1 MANLPSNINELV
13 SNITRSGLAYSNR
26 YEIDIGFP
34 LRHPSRDEQS
44 RRSMLVRCD
53 SVVIPGR
60 SLSTTPY
67 RFYGPARNMPY
78 EPIYSG
84 EMNISIIL
92 SSDMRERNFFEAWLN
107 AIVNPVNFKF
117 AFYDDYISGM
127 AITVLDKSD
136 TPAARFIVEE
146 VYPKSIG
153 DIQMGYDRENDFLK
167 MEATLCFRKY
177 YAEYLG
183 SVQPPPLLSNEI
195 PTLPVNQPP
204 ELLTPNSL
212 PDPAPEFSL
221 LR

>member
-84 EMNISIIL
+84 EMNLSIIL
-92 SSDMRERNFFEAWLN
+92 SADMRERNFFEAWLN
-107 AIVNPVNFKF
+107 SIVNPVNFKF

-177 YAEYLG
+177 YVEYLG
-183 SVQPPPLLSNEI
+183 SFQPPPLLSNEI
-195 PTLPVNQPP
+195 PALPVNQAP
-204 ELLTPNSL
+204 ELLTPNAL

>member
-13 SNITRSGLAYSNR
+13 TNITNSGLAYSNR
-26 YEIDIGFP
+26 YEIDIAFP
-34 LRHPSRDEQS
+34 RRHPSRDN
-44 RRSMLVRCD
+44 RALRSMLVRCD
-53 SVVIPGR
+53 SVIIPGR

-84 EMNISIIL
+84 EMNLSIIL
-92 SSDMRERNFFEAWLN
+92 SADMRERNFFEAWLN
-107 AIVNPVNFKF
+107 SIVNPVNFKF
-117 AFYDDYISGM
+117 AFYDDYVTGM
-127 AITVLDKSD
+127 GITVIDKSD
-136 TPAARFIVEE
+136 IPAARFVVEE

-167 MEATLCFRKY
+167 METTLCFRKY
-177 YAEYLG
+177 YPEYLG
-183 SVQPPPLLSNEI
+183 SVQPPSLLSNAV
-195 PTLPVNQPP
+195 PTAPINQAPP
-204 ELLTPNSL
+204 LISNTL

>member
-13 SNITRSGLAYSNR
+13 TNITNSGLAYSNR
-26 YEIDIGFP
+26 YEIDIAFP
-34 LRHPSRDEQS
+34 RRHPSRDNQAL
-44 RRSMLVRCD
+44 RSMLVRCD
-53 SVVIPGR
+53 SVIIPGR

-84 EMNISIIL
+84 EMNLSIIL
-92 SSDMRERNFFEAWLN
+92 SADMRERNFFEAWLN
-107 AIVNPVNFKF
+107 SIVNPVNFKF
-117 AFYDDYISGM
+117 AFYDDYVTNMG
-127 AITVLDKSD
+127 ITVIDKSD
-136 TPAARFIVEE
+136 IPAARFIVEE

-167 MEATLCFRKY
+167 METTLCFRKY
-177 YAEYLG
+177 YPEYLG
-183 SVQPPPLLSNEI
+183 SLQPPSLLSNAV
-195 PTLPVNQPP
+195 PTAPVNQAPP
-204 ELLTPNSL
+204 LISNTL